1 MTMTDPTLT
10 AVEVARWAEL
20 EATVAL
26 QDAMKEAHAAGH
38 SLRAIADATDR
49 TVKAVRIA
57 IA

>member
-1 MTMTDPTLT
+1 MTDSTML

-26 QDAMKEAHAAGH
+26 QDAMKEAHAAGPR
-38 SLRAIADATDR
+38 LRAIADATAR

>member
-26 QDAMKEAHAAGH
+26 QDAMKEAHEAGH
-38 SLRAIADATDR
+38 SLRAIADAADR
-49 TVKAVRIA
+49 TVSAVRIVV
-57 IA
+57 